1 MNVTFLSIACLATIF
16 LAEVS
21 RTPVTR
27 TVTNEQTKQN
37 LSTAMHGEAFAFAKY
52 KLFAEEAR
60 GAGDAKTA
68 DLFEQTA
75 RTERFEHF
83 REEARLA
90 GLTGTVSD
98 NLKDALKGESYE
110 TETMYRE
117 FAEQAEQAGEH
128 EAAQRFE
135 EIRKDEAK
143 HRDAFAAALTS
154 LRQSDARSR

>member
-1 MNVTFLSIACLATIF
+1 MNVTFLSMACLAAIL
-16 LAEVS
+16 LADLS
-21 RTPVTR
+21 RKPVTR

-68 DLFEQTA
+68 DLFEQAA

-98 NLKDALKGESYE
+98 NLKDALKG
-110 TETMYRE
+110 
-117 FAEQAEQAGEH
+117 
-128 EAAQRFE
+128 
-135 EIRKDEAK
+135 
-143 HRDAFAAALTS
+143 
-154 LRQSDARSR
+154 